1 MDKNTLIG
9 FSLMAVVLAAMA
21 WINQPTPE
29 QTAARQ
35 RYQDSIKQ
43 IELAE
48 QINNAVDAR
57 NVDQKTDNSIQHM
70 LDTISSDSLKAK
82 ELTKLFGAFGKA
94 AIGTDTI
101 ANMENEVLKLSVS
114 TKGGRIR
121 TAQLKKYQTHDSL
134 PLILFDGDEAS
145 FNTTYVTA
153 DNRIINTSSFFFEPL
168 PIVSTADSTQLTM
181 RLSAGTD
188 SYIDHVYTMYP
199 KDYMIRFSIR
209 TNNMASIL
217 SPGVNSLDMEWDSKL
232 RQQEKG
238 RTFEKRYVGLFYKY
252 AADDDVEN
260 LSESKDDSEELSSKT
275 KWIAYK
281 DQFFSTILIA
291 EEPFLSADIASKVIT
306 DETSPYLSRFSSKMT
321 AAFDPQGKVSN
332 DFRIYLGPNHYPT
345 LGKYDKGLASEDKLE
360 IQRLVPLGN
369 VLFRWFNK
377 MMVIPLFDF
386 LGKYINSFGIII
398 FLLTLIIKTILFP
411 LTYKSYISSA
421 KMRVLRPQVE
431 EINER
436 LKGDDKAMER
446 QKATMELYSR
456 AGASP
461 MSGCLPMLLQMPI
474 LFALFM
480 FFPSAIE
487 LRQEPFLWA
496 NDLSTYDAIFS
507 WEGDIPL
514 ISYFYGNH
522 VSLFCL
528 LMTAVNIVYTKFN
541 MDMTNTGQQQM
552 PGMKWMMYLM
562 PVTFLVFFNQYSSG
576 LCYYYLLSSL
586 ISIGQT
592 LIFRYSINEE
602 KLLAKLE
609 ENKKRP
615 RKTNGFMNRLMEAQK
630 QQQETLRKQQA
641 QRGKRK

>member
-1 MDKNTLIG
+1 
-9 FSLMAVVLAAMA
+9 
-21 WINQPTPE
+21 
-29 QTAARQ
+29 
-35 RYQDSIKQ
+35 
-43 IELAE
+43 
-48 QINNAVDAR
+48 
-57 NVDQKTDNSIQHM
+57 
-70 LDTISSDSLKAK
+70 
-82 ELTKLFGAFGKA
+82 
-94 AIGTDTI
+94 
-101 ANMENEVLKLSVS
+101 
-114 TKGGRIR
+114 
-121 TAQLKKYQTHDSL
+121 
-134 PLILFDGDEAS
+134 
-145 FNTTYVTA
+145 
-153 DNRIINTSSFFFEPL
+153 
-168 PIVSTADSTQLTM
+168 
-181 RLSAGTD
+181 
-188 SYIDHVYTMYP
+188 MYP

-541 MDMTNTGQQQM
+541 MDMTNTGRQQM

>member
-9 FSLMAVVLAAMA
+9 FSLLAVVLAAMA

-29 QTAARQ
+29 QIAARQ

-43 IELAE
+43 TELTE

-57 NVDQKTDNSIQHM
+57 NIDKSTNSSIQQM

-82 ELTKLFGAFGKA
+82 ELTRLFGAFGKA

-101 ANMENEVLKLSVS
+101 TNLENEVLKLSVS

-121 TAQLKKYQTHDSL
+121 TAQLKNYQTHDSL
-134 PLILFDGDEAS
+134 PLILFDGEESS
-145 FNTTYVTA
+145 FNATYVTA
-153 DNRIINTSSFFFEPL
+153 DNRIINTSNFFFESL
-168 PIVSTADSTQLTM
+168 PIVSNADSTQLTM
-181 RLSAGTD
+181 RLIAGTD
-188 SYIDHVYTMYP
+188 SYIDHVYTIYP
-199 KDYMIRFSIR
+199 KEYMIRFSIQ

-217 SPGVNSLDMEWDSKL
+217 SPGVNSVDIEWNSKL

-238 RTFEKRYVGLFYKY
+238 RTFEKRYVGLYYKY
-252 AADDDVEN
+252 AADDVEN
-260 LSESKDDSEELSSKT
+260 LSESKDDSKELRSKT

-306 DETSPYLSRFSSKMT
+306 DETSPYLSSFSSKMT
-321 AAFDPQGKVSN
+321 AAFDPQGKLSN

-345 LGKYDKGLASEDKLE
+345 LGRYDKGVASEDKLE

-369 VLFRWFNK
+369 IIFRWFNK
-377 MMVIPLFDF
+377 IMVIPLFDF
-386 LGKYINSFGIII
+386 LGKYISSFGIII
-398 FLLTLIIKTILFP
+398 FLLTLIIKMILFP
-411 LTYKSYISSA
+411 LTYKSYMSSA

-436 LKGDDKAMER
+436 LKGEDKAMER

-474 LFALFM
+474 LIALFM

-496 NDLSTYDAIFS
+496 QDLSTYDAILT
-507 WEGDIPL
+507 WKGNIPL
-514 ISYFYGNH
+514 VSYLYGNH
-522 VSLFCL
+522 ISLFCL
-528 LMTAVNIVYTKFN
+528 LMTIVNIIYTKFN
-541 MDMTNTGQQQM
+541 MDMSNTGQQQM

-592 LIFRYSINEE
+592 LVFRYFINEE

-630 QQQETLRKQQA
+630 QQQEALRKQQT

>member
-29 QTAARQ
+29 QTVARQ

-43 IELAE
+43 IELTE

-57 NVDQKTDNSIQHM
+57 NAEKSTDNSIQQM

-82 ELTKLFGAFGKA
+82 ELTRLFGSFGKA
-94 AIGTDTI
+94 ALGTDTI
-101 ANMENEVLKLSVS
+101 TDLENEVLKLSVS
-114 TKGGRIR
+114 NKGGRIR
-121 TAQLKKYQTHDSL
+121 TAQLKNYQTYDSL
-134 PLILFDGDEAS
+134 PLILFDGDESS
-145 FNTTYVTA
+145 FNATYVTA
-153 DNRIINTSSFFFEPL
+153 DNRIINTSNFYFEPL
-168 PIVSTADSTQLTM
+168 PIVSNTDSTQLTM

-199 KDYMIRFSIR
+199 KEYMIRFSIR

-217 SPGVNSLDMEWDSKL
+217 SPAVNSLDIEWSSKL

-238 RTFEKRYVGLFYKY
+238 RTFEKRYIGLYYKY
-252 AADDDVEN
+252 AADDAVEN
-260 LSESKDDSEELSSKT
+260 LSESKDDSEELRNKT

-281 DQFFSTILIA
+281 DQFFSTVLIA

-306 DETSPYLSRFSSKMT
+306 DETSPYLNSFSSKMT
-321 AAFDPQGKVSN
+321 AAFDPQGRVSN
-332 DFRIYLGPNHYPT
+332 DFRMYLGPNHYPT
-345 LGKYDKGLASEDKLE
+345 LGRYDKGLASDDKLE
-360 IQRLVPLGN
+360 IQRLVPLGPSI
-369 VLFRWFNK
+369 FRWFNK
-377 MMVIPLFDF
+377 IMVIPLFDF
-386 LGKYINSFGIII
+386 LGKYMTSFGLIILI
-398 FLLTLIIKTILFP
+398 MTLIIKMILFP
-411 LTYKSYISSA
+411 LTYKSYMSSA

-436 LKGDDKAMER
+436 LKGEDKAMER

-474 LFALFM
+474 LIALFT

-496 NDLSTYDAIFS
+496 QDLSTYDAIFT
-507 WEGDIPL
+507 WKGNIPL
-514 ISYFYGNH
+514 ISYWYGNH

-528 LMTAVNIVYTKFN
+528 LMTIVNIIYTKFN
-541 MDMTNTGQQQM
+541 MDMSNTGQQQM

-586 ISIGQT
+586 ISIVQT
-592 LIFRYSINEE
+592 LVFRYFINED

-615 RKTNGFMNRLMEAQK
+615 KKTNGFMNRLVEAQSK
-630 QQQETLRKQQA
+630 QQEALRKQQT
-641 QRGKRK
+641 QRAKKK